1 MAEESIFKSSMEDPE
16 SLIKEFFELN
26 PNYTQEDKTS
36 ITKAWNFL
44 LEKTEGLR
52 RDCGKPYYMHPLRVA
67 NLLAQNNLD
76 ANTVVSAF
84 LHPLH
89 KFEVTTDQIK
99 AEFGETVANIL
110 ITTNKII
117 SLPMN
122 SKTIHQ
128 ADAIRKMLFAMCDD
142 ARVILLTLYDRLD
155 RIHNISSLAPEQ
167 QRALAEAV
175 IEVWAPLA
183 DRLGMQK
190 EKNEFEDLSLR
201 YNHPDAYVQIEK
213 IVAQSQEERAAYLEK
228 AVNSIYKS
236 SERMGISVTITSR
249 AKHFYSIY
257 QKMRKRNKE
266 ASELF
271 DLLALRILC
280 TTPAECYTLI
290 GIVHGLWKPLDGR
303 FKDYIAMPKSNGYQ
317 SLHTTVM
324 CEGKPLEIQI
334 RTYDMH
340 NMAEHGIASHWLY
353 KKGTNHDLV
362 EADKLAIFNKLQQF
376 KQLSITDEATFNT
389 LKNELLGDE
398 IYVFTPKGDVR
409 KLPAGA
415 TAIDFA
421 YSIHSAIGEKII
433 AAKADGKI
441 IPLTKA
447 LENTQ
452 IIEIITN
459 PQAHPT
465 EAQLKIV
472 RTSKAHQKIHSWLMT
487 NDPTFSERL
496 EAEKAAEKNEQTEPA
511 ARTRKQRP
519 KRGEG
524 PKENPQNAKPHN
536 VLIQGDKNVMYVLAQ
551 CCKPVYPN
559 LIAGYVT
566 RTKGVSVHR
575 ADCLIYQRIPNKDER
590 SVLVEWDKE

>member
-1 MAEESIFKSSMEDPE
+1 MPMEYKYKALENEPE
-16 SLIKEFFELN
+16 SLLKEFFDLL
-26 PNYTQEDKTS
+26 PNYSEEDKKT
-36 ITKAWNFL
+36 IEKAWKL
-44 LEKTEGLR
+44 LVEKTKDVKR
-52 RDCGKPYYMHPLRVA
+52 PCGEAYYVHPLRVA
-67 NLLAQNNLD
+67 TILAQNKLD
-76 ANTVVSAF
+76 VHTLVSAL
-84 LHPLH
+84 LHPIH
-89 KFEVTTDQIK
+89 KFDITPHQIR
-99 AEFGETVANIL
+99 EDFGEDVEKIL

-117 SLPMN
+117 ALPMN
-122 SKTIHQ
+122 SKTLHQ
-128 ADAIRKMLFAMCDD
+128 ADAIRKMLFTMCDD
-142 ARVILLTLYDRLD
+142 ARIILLTLSDRLD
-155 RIHNISSLAPEQ
+155 RLRNISSLSKEQ
-167 QRALAEAV
+167 QHALAEAA

-190 EKNEFEDLSLR
+190 EKNEFEDLSLKHT
-201 YNHPDAYVQIEK
+201 NPAAYLQIEK
-213 IVAQSQEERAAYLEK
+213 IIAQSQEERSAYLEK

-236 SERMGISVTITSR
+236 CQRMNLEVTISSR
-249 AKHFYSIY
+249 AKHYYSIY
-257 QKMRKRNKE
+257 QKMRKRNKS
-266 ASELF
+266 AGELY

-280 TTPAECYTLI
+280 NTPAECYILV

-324 CEGKPLEIQI
+324 CESHPLEIQI

-362 EADKLAIFNKLQQF
+362 EEDKLDIFNKLKQF
-376 KQLSITDEATFNT
+376 KEAGITDKATFAT

-441 IPLTKA
+441 IPLSKP

-452 IIEIITN
+452 IIEVITN

-465 EAQLKIV
+465 ESQLNLVK
-472 RTSKAHQKIHSWLMT
+472 TSKAHQKIHAWLMT
-487 NDPTFSERL
+487 NDKNFSQKFEN
-496 EAEKAAEKNEQTEPA
+496 EKVEQLPPAPVKVRKQHLKKDQFTQLPQNTKSYDVLIEGEKNVL
-511 ARTRKQRP
+511 
-519 KRGEG
+519 
-524 PKENPQNAKPHN
+524 HN
-536 VLIQGDKNVMYVLAQ
+536 FAQ

-559 LIAGYVT
+559 LIVGYVT
-566 RTKGVSVHR
+566 RSKGISIHR

-590 SVLVEWDKE
+590 SVEVEWDTGKN